1 MKNKKFKVLL
11 LITLLSGICFKAN
24 AMKETVLVKND
35 PTNNIARNEEIT
47 EFKENNGIL
56 TKTEKESK
64 EDRGKIYNLTIKD
77 TNNNSSTCEEKIYF
91 NYILK
96 YLEAEFNN
104 KNKIN
109 LENIFKNLN
118 VNKNNGN
125 INIDFEVTIPNDKNI
140 STKIAEFLVETLIPE
155 NIDATKSNLRKII
168 NKYDLNKMKTDKEN
182 IIDKEIEKLNKYE
195 KEIENEYKNENF
207 FNNSMQSFFKMNNI
221 FSDIEKMFDNSFFG
235 DAMFNT
241 FGNSDLDKIRAEVKN
256 EEKERE
262 KNNIKNK
269 IEEKKTELRRL
280 RSEKTN
286 KENLNLLINNIKSLN
301 SDGRYM
307 KISKSISSISKNKN

>member
-1 MKNKKFKVLL
+1 MSKS
-11 LITLLSGICFKAN
+11 I
-24 AMKETVLVKND
+24 
-35 PTNNIARNEEIT
+35 NIA
-47 EFKENNGIL
+47 L
-56 TKTEKESK
+56 
-64 EDRGKIYNLTIKD
+64 
-77 TNNNSSTCEEKIYF
+77 SS
-91 NYILK
+91 N
-96 YLEAEFNN
+96 
-104 KNKIN
+104 
-109 LENIFKNLN
+109 KNLN